1 MNIGSSESIWGY
13 RGPFDGEEG
22 SSLFSLGGGGGVVKY
37 QGAVKEKSPE
47 FRSQEVGISAVIHVS
62 IGKKII
68 WMLPANIMLF
78 H

>member
-1 MNIGSSESIWGY
+1 MGR
-13 RGPFDGEEG
+13 RGHRFF
-22 SSLFSLGGGGGVVKY
+22 LWGGGGGVVKY